1 MKYQLKYKFV
11 FMAGIAAYFKLFDK
25 IKQRRVKETG
35 WPYGQQ
41 ITNQIHL
48 KILKYNEIKKI
59 SQYFSFEL

>member
-1 MKYQLKYKFV
+1 MNEISIKVHLCIHDIFE
-11 FMAGIAAYFKLFDK
+11 LFDI
-25 IKQRRVKETG
+25 IKQRCVKETG

-48 KILKYNEIKKI
+48 KILKYNKIKKI

>member
-1 MKYQLKYKFV
+1 MKYQLKYIFV
-11 FMAGIAAYFKLFDK
+11 FMAGIAAYFKLFDI
-25 IKQRRVKETG
+25 IKRRVKETG

>member
-1 MKYQLKYKFV
+1 MTR
-11 FMAGIAAYFKLFDK
+11 IAAYFKLFDM